1 MKRLYLLAAAVSVTG
16 GMAFSAPQEDA
27 PEKEAAVLDVQTP
40 PSGKQ
45 DQPAIP
51 ERLLDDSHMNEELG
65 INEFTAPS
73 IRKIFED
80 LEGLPEI
87 PEKVALRARPERPP
101 MDRCSLALQL
111 GGMMADGFV
120 IVQCGKMNEVK
131 PIALDLSSYAKAI
144 GAGERVNRHAAS
156 LLKNAEDGDLSS
168 FKNNL
173 ALIQSDVEQE
183 LASLRDS
190 DMANLI
196 GLVVMALILAFS
208 RYGDLKLGQE
218 DDEPEF
224 SIGAWFAMLFAAGMG
239 IGLVFWG
246 VAEPISHYGTPPPGI
261 APNTPE
267 AANAA
272 MRYSFFHWGL
282 HPWAVYSIVALA
294 IAFFQ
299 FRRGGSALVSTAV
312 MALPWAPLQRIGPVV
327 NILAVIAT
335 AFGVAASLGM
345 GALQINSGLAA
356 TMGVPVNEAWQVG
369 IIVVTTVLFLTSAVS
384 GVARGIKWL
393 STINL
398 VMAALLA
405 LAVFALGP
413 TVIIIDSFT
422 NTLGSY
428 LSEFVRMSLRMTP
441 FRDSG
446 WVSGWT
452 VFYWAWWVSWSPFV
466 GLFIA
471 RVSRG
476 RTIREFILGTVLAPT
491 LAAFVWF
498 SVFGGTALHLEIMQ
512 GVPLSEAV
520 KADVSTALFAMFNAL
535 PWGAVMS
542 FVATVLVL
550 VFFVT
555 SGDSAT
561 LVLGMMSTGG
571 NENPSARVKITWGV
585 LVSGIAISL
594 LLAGGVKAVQTATIV
609 FALPFT
615 AVILL
620 MALALWRGVRADW
633 EADDRRDRVL
643 RRRMRE
649 MVGPSP
655 GAGHPAA
662 PDTSAPRPNAPR

>member
-1 MKRLYLLAAAVSVTG
+1 MQLIVSAGLILAIVLWGVL
-16 GMAFSAPQEDA
+16 AP
-27 PEKEAAVLDVQTP
+27 
-40 PSGKQ
+40 
-45 DQPAIP
+45 
-51 ERLLDDSHMNEELG
+51 
-65 INEFTAPS
+65 
-73 IRKIFED
+73 
-80 LEGLPEI
+80 
-87 PEKVALRARPERPP
+87 
-101 MDRCSLALQL
+101 
-111 GGMMADGFV
+111 
-120 IVQCGKMNEVK
+120 
-131 PIALDLSSYAKAI
+131 
-144 GAGERVNRHAAS
+144 AS
-156 LLKNAEDGDLSS
+156 LGTVFDTA
-168 FKNNL
+168 L
-173 ALIQSDVEQE
+173 ATITRNFGWFYLWVV
-183 LASLRDS
+183 L
-190 DMANLI
+190 

-208 RYGDLKLGQE
+208 RYGDLKLGGE

-246 VAEPISHYGTPPPGI
+246 VAEPVSHYGAPPPGI

-299 FRRGGSALVSTAV
+299 FRKGGSALVSTAV
-312 MALPWAPLQRIGPVV
+312 QALPWRWVRPLGPLV
-327 NILAVIAT
+327 NVLAVIAT

-345 GALQINSGLAA
+345 GALQINSGLARVL
-356 TMGVPVNEAWQVG
+356 GLPVSGTAQVG
-369 IIVVTTVLFLTSAVS
+369 IIVVTTALFLVSAVT
-384 GVARGIKWL
+384 GVDRGIKWL
-393 STINL
+393 SSFNL

-405 LAVFALGP
+405 LAVFLLGP
-413 TVIIIDSFT
+413 TVAIIDTFT
-422 NTLGSY
+422 TTLGAY
-428 LSEFVRMSLRMTP
+428 ASEFVRMSLRMTP

-446 WVSGWT
+446 WVGGWT

-476 RTIREFILGTVLAPT
+476 RSIREFILGTVLAPT

-498 SVFGGTALHLEIMQ
+498 SVFGGTALNMEILQ
-512 GVPLSEAV
+512 GLPIADAV
-520 KADVSTALFAMFNAL
+520 KADVSTALFSVFDAL
-535 PWGAVMS
+535 PLGGLMTG
-542 FVATVLVL
+542 VATVLVL

-571 NENPSARVKITWGV
+571 NENPPPRVKVIWGV
-585 LVSGIAISL
+585 LVAGIAISL

-615 AVILL
+615 TVILL
-620 MALALWRGVRADW
+620 MAVALWRGVRDDW
-633 EADDRRDRVL
+633 NEEQRRDRAL

-649 MVGPSP
+649 LV
-655 GAGHPAA
+655 
-662 PDTSAPRPNAPR
+662 DR